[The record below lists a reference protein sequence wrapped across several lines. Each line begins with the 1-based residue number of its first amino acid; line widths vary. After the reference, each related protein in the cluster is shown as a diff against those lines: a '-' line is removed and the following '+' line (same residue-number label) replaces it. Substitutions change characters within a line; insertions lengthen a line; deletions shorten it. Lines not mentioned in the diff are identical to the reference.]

1 MLARPPSF
9 VPLLL
14 VVIPLSGVATKNL
27 LAPPGR
33 SVGAELRELRAGPE
47 PRKRR
52 RSAPGLTVD
61 YFRGRGHYS
70 VARFALR
77 FPSQEREQR
86 EARPSPARLF
96 ARIERLETDGF
107 VAFARAASEIIIE
120 RDDWKSARDIP
131 SLHQSGVLLLPG
143 RYRLR
148 LFIEDADARSVATI
162 DRILLVPSFP
172 KDELGISSMVAVFD
186 PDRSRADVAESRT
199 LYRKVDRRVRR
210 GQPLVAFVE
219 AYVPPGPP
227 GGTVSVQFVLR
238 RGDRVVYEETHHL
251 RDVQDKVTIL
261 ESFDTAVLERGPY
274 HLQAAVSLSSS
285 EERASSRLELTIE
298 DASP

>member
-14 VVIPLSGVATKNL
+14 QVIPMSGVATNNL
-27 LAPPGR
+27 LAPPGE

-52 RSAPGLTVD
+52 HSAPALTVH
-61 YFRGRGHYS
+61 YLRGRGHYT
-70 VARFALR
+70 VARFAVR
-77 FPSQEREQR
+77 FPSQGQEQR
-86 EARPSPARLF
+86 EARPGQARLF
-96 ARIERLETDGF
+96 ARIERLETYGL
-107 VAFARAASEIIIE
+107 FAHDASDIIIE

-143 RYRLR
+143 RYHLQ
-148 LFIEDADARSVATI
+148 LFIEDADARGVATI

-172 KDELGISSMVAVFD
+172 NHELGISSMVAVFD
-186 PDRSRADVAESRT
+186 PDPSRADVAESRT

-210 GQPLVAFVE
+210 GQPLVVFVE
-219 AYVPPGPP
+219 AYVPPGPA

-238 RGDRVVYEETHHL
+238 RGDHVVYEEIHHL
-251 RDVQDKVTIL
+251 GDVQDKVTIL
-261 ESFDTAVLERGPY
+261 ERFDTAVLERGPY

-285 EERASSRLELTIE
+285 EERASSRLEFTIE